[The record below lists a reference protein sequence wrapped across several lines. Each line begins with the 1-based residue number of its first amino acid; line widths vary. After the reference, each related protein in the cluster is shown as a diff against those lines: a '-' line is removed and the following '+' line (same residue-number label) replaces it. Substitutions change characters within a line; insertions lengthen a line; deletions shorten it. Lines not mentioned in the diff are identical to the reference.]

1 MSETAESVWWV
12 RTGAARPRHRLFC
25 FPFAG
30 GSAGAFFNWSK
41 HLPAD
46 LELRTLQLPGRESRH
61 RETPLRSIDAAAAEV
76 VGSLAGLMDRPFS
89 FFGYSLGGL
98 VAFETVRLLRAKGLS
113 QPRRLLIAASS
124 APQCEHAGNP
134 PIHLRSDVE
143 FLDELRKFQGTPEA
157 VMRNPELLN
166 FLLPMLRGD
175 FAMLET
181 YVCRDESP
189 LAVPIA
195 VYGGIDDE
203 EVPPERLTG
212 WSRQTSAGF
221 TMQFFPGGHFFYKT
235 ALEPLLA
242 QVGRELE
249 SAG

>member
-1 MSETAESVWWV
+1 
-12 RTGAARPRHRLFC
+12 LFC

-41 HLPAD
+41 HLPTD
-46 LELRTLQLPGRESRH
+46 LEVRTLQLPGRESRH
-61 RETPLRSIDAAAAEV
+61 REAPLRSINVAAAEIV
-76 VGSLAGLMDRPFS
+76 QSLDGILDRPFS

-98 VAFETVRLLRAKGLS
+98 LAFETIRRLRAKNMP
-113 QPRRLLIAASS
+113 QPRRLFVAASS
-124 APQCEHAGNP
+124 APQCEHAAKP
-134 PIHLRSDVE
+134 PIHLRSDAE

-157 VMRNPELLN
+157 VLRNPELLN

-181 YVCRDESP
+181 YVSRDEPP
-189 LAVPIA
+189 LSVPIA
-195 VYGGIDDE
+195 VYGGIDDPD
-203 EVPPERLTG
+203 VPPERLTG
-212 WSRQTSAGF
+212 WSRQTSGGF

-249 SAG
+249 SGHG